1 MKSRWSRRD
10 FLKSTAALMALG
22 AADGALGA
30 SPSQS
35 ALPKRRLGKT
45 GEMVSCIGFGSGT
58 RFCSI
63 QDEDAAQALLER
75 AFALGINY
83 FDTAGSYTRRP
94 LERLSE
100 KRLGEF
106 SKKRRKEI
114 FLATKIDP
122 RDRDG
127 ALRSVETSLK
137 FLQTDYL
144 DLIQI
149 HSLSDLNDLDRIGSA
164 NGVLAA
170 IQQLKDQKV
179 SRFIGITGHNDGAA
193 MTEALRRH
201 DFDTVLMALNA
212 AQSANPVA
220 AAQDGADPRLRAV
233 RIARGAAKEHGDSL
247 HESHGPGN
255 AGRQRRR
262 PRLASGAFTVQPEP
276 ARRLRRHRLRADG
289 SARRKRPG
297 GAQFHA
303 DERKR
308 ETKATR
314 KSRPVAL
321 GVAAFL
327 ASRTTTRWRCNC
339 NARSCSSLGQRG
351 KGARYS
357 SVSFICP
364 IVCLSVYARC
374 VFQTRDSF
382 PATTFPG

>member
-22 AADGALGA
+22 AADEALGA
-30 SPSQS
+30 SPSRS

-63 QDEDAAQALLER
+63 PDEDTAQALLER
-75 AFALGINY
+75 AFDLGISY

-106 SKKRRKEI
+106 SKKRRKDI

-122 RDRDG
+122 RDHDG

-149 HSLSDLNDLDRIGSA
+149 HSLSNLDDLERMSDP
-164 NGVLAA
+164 NGVIAA
-170 IQQLKDQKV
+170 IQQLKEQKV
-179 SRFIGITGHNDGAA
+179 VRFIGITGHNDGAA

-201 DFDTVLMALNA
+201 DFDTVLMSLNA

-220 AAQDGADPRLRAV
+220 
-233 RIARGAAKEHGDSL
+233 
-247 HESHGPGN
+247 
-255 AGRQRRR
+255 QRKME
-262 PRLASGAFTVQPEP
+262 PIPAFEQ
-276 ARRLRRHRLRADG
+276 
-289 SARRKRPG
+289 SAL
-297 GAQFHA
+297 
-303 DERKR
+303 
-308 ETKATR
+308 
-314 KSRPVAL
+314 PVAL
-321 GVAAFL
+321 QKNMGILSMKVMGQGMLVGSGSGRASPAELLQFNLSQPVASVVIGCEQLPALEQNAQAAVRFAPMSESDKQKLQEKIAPSRSAWQRFL
-327 ASRTTTRWRCNC
+327 GSHDD
-339 NARSCSSLGQRG
+339 SL
-351 KGARYS
+351 
-357 SVSFICP
+357 
-364 IVCLSVYARC
+364 
-374 VFQTRDSF
+374 
-382 PATTFPG
+382 PA

>member
-1 MKSRWSRRD
+1 MESHGRKAALMKSRWSRRD

-22 AADGALGA
+22 AVDEALGA
-30 SPSQS
+30 GPSQS

-45 GEMVSCIGFGSGT
+45 GEMVSCIGFGSGA

-75 AFALGINY
+75 AFDLGISY

-106 SKKRRKEI
+106 SKKRRKDV

-149 HSLSDLNDLDRIGSA
+149 HSLSDVNDLDRIGSA

-170 IQQLKDQKV
+170 MQQLKDQRT

-193 MTEALRRH
+193 MAEALRRH
-201 DFDTVLMALNA
+201 DFDTVLMSLNA
-212 AQSANPVA
+212 AQSANPI
-220 AAQDGADPRLRAV
+220 AQRKMEP
-233 RIARGAAKEHGDSL
+233 I
-247 HESHGPGN
+247 P
-255 AGRQRRR
+255 
-262 PRLASGAFTVQPEP
+262 AFEQ
-276 ARRLRRHRLRADG
+276 
-289 SARRKRPG
+289 SAL
-297 GAQFHA
+297 
-303 DERKR
+303 
-308 ETKATR
+308 
-314 KSRPVAL
+314 PVAL
-321 GVAAFL
+321 KKNMGIVSMKVMGQGMIVGSGPGR
-327 ASRTTTRWRCNC
+327 ASPGELLQFNLSQP
-339 NARSCSSLGQRG
+339 RSEERRVG
-351 KGARYS
+351 
-357 SVSFICP
+357 
-364 IVCLSVYARC
+364 
-374 VFQTRDSF
+374 
-382 PATTFPG
+382 

>member
-1 MKSRWSRRD
+1 MKSRWSRRE
-10 FLKSTAALMALG
+10 FLKSTTAAVVLG
-22 AADGALGA
+22 AAEKALGA
-30 SPSQS
+30 SQSLS

-63 QDEDAAQALLER
+63 QDEDVAQALLER

-106 SKKRRKEI
+106 SKNRRKQI

-149 HSLSDLNDLDRIGSA
+149 HSLSDLKDLDRIGSP

-170 IQQLKDQKV
+170 IQHLKDQKV

-193 MTEALRRH
+193 MAEALRRY

-220 AAQDGADPRLRAV
+220 ARKMEPIPAFEQ
-233 RIARGAAKEHGDSL
+233 AAL
-247 HESHGPGN
+247 
-255 AGRQRRR
+255 
-262 PRLASGAFTVQPEP
+262 
-276 ARRLRRHRLRADG
+276 
-289 SARRKRPG
+289 
-297 GAQFHA
+297 
-303 DERKR
+303 
-308 ETKATR
+308 
-314 KSRPVAL
+314 PVAL
-321 GVAAFL
+321 QKNMGILSMKVMGQGMLVGNGAGRASPAELLQFNLSQPVASVVIGCEQMARLEENVQAALNFTPISESGKQRLQEKFAPSRSAWENFL
-327 ASRTTTRWRCNC
+327 RTHED
-339 NARSCSSLGQRG
+339 
-351 KGARYS
+351 
-357 SVSFICP
+357 SVA
-364 IVCLSVYARC
+364 V
-374 VFQTRDSF
+374 
-382 PATTFPG
+382 

>member
-1 MKSRWSRRD
+1 MKSRWSRRE
-10 FLKSTAALMALG
+10 FLKSTGALTGALMVLG
-22 AADGALGA
+22 APRRALGA
-30 SPSQS
+30 SQSQS
-35 ALPKRRLGKT
+35 PSLPKRRLGKT

-75 AFALGINY
+75 AFDLGITY

-106 SKKRRKEI
+106 SKKRRKDV

-127 ALRSVETSLK
+127 ALRSVEASLT

-170 IQQLKDQKV
+170 IQQLRDQQT

-201 DFDTVLMALNA
+201 DFDTVLMSLNA

-220 AAQDGADPRLRAV
+220 QRKMEPIPAFEQSALPLALQKNMGILSMKVMGQGMLVGNGSGRASSSELLQFNLSQPV
-233 RIARGAAKEHGDSL
+233 ASVVIGCEQIARLEENVQAAMHFTPMSESNKQKLQERVAPSRSAWENFLRSHVDS
-247 HESHGPGN
+247 
-255 AGRQRRR
+255 
-262 PRLASGAFTVQPEP
+262 
-276 ARRLRRHRLRADG
+276 
-289 SARRKRPG
+289 
-297 GAQFHA
+297 
-303 DERKR
+303 
-308 ETKATR
+308 
-314 KSRPVAL
+314 VA
-321 GVAAFL
+321 V
-327 ASRTTTRWRCNC
+327 
-339 NARSCSSLGQRG
+339 
-351 KGARYS
+351 
-357 SVSFICP
+357 
-364 IVCLSVYARC
+364 
-374 VFQTRDSF
+374 
-382 PATTFPG
+382 

>member
-1 MKSRWSRRD
+1 MKSRWSRRE
-10 FLKSTAALMALG
+10 FLKTTTAAMVLGAAEKALG
-22 AADGALGA
+22 ATAPQVAL
-30 SPSQS
+30 
-35 ALPKRRLGKT
+35 LPKRRLGKT

-75 AFALGINY
+75 AFDLGITY

-106 SKKRRKEI
+106 SKKRRKDI

-170 IQQLKDQKV
+170 IQQLRDQKV
-179 SRFIGITGHNDGAA
+179 SRFIGITGHNDGGA

-201 DFDTVLMALNA
+201 DFDTILIALNA

-220 AAQDGADPRLRAV
+220 IRKMVAIPSFVQSTLPLALQKNMGILSMKV
-233 RIARGAAKEHGDSL
+233 MGQGML
-247 HESHGPGN
+247 VGN
-255 AGRQRRR
+255 GAGR
-262 PRLASGAFTVQPEP
+262 ASPSE
-276 ARRLRRHRLRADG
+276 LL
-289 SARRKRPG
+289 
-297 GAQFHA
+297 QFNL
-303 DERKR
+303 
-308 ETKATR
+308 
-314 KSRPVAL
+314 SQPVACVVIGCEQMARL
-321 GVAAFL
+321 EENVQAALDFTPISESGKQRLQEKVAPSRSAWENFL
-327 ASRTTTRWRCNC
+327 RTHED
-339 NARSCSSLGQRG
+339 
-351 KGARYS
+351 
-357 SVSFICP
+357 SVA
-364 IVCLSVYARC
+364 V
-374 VFQTRDSF
+374 
-382 PATTFPG
+382 